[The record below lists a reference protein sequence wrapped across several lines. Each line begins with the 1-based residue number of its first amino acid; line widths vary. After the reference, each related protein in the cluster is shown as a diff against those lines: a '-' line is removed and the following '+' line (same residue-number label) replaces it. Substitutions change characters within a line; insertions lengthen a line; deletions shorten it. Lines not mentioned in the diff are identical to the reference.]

1 VNLPSIRW
9 TWQVFGEPDKYL
21 VNLNSIWWTWL
32 VSLVNLPSIRWTCL
46 VSGEPDKY
54 LVNLT
59 SIFGKPDQYLWWT
72 WLEVLSVWVCECVC
86 VGFYYKKL
94 RFDFSWGTWFFA
106 LIISNFKLA
115 FFKWRLSTVHFKFD
129 AKIFIPDSRVII
141 AFGLSLRNFGWILEC
156 EQVCLLGFEDKI
168 FFIKPMSGCMEGA
181 NW

>member
-1 VNLPSIRW
+1 MNLPSIRW

-21 VNLNSIWWTWL
+21 VNLPSIW
-32 VSLVNLPSIRWTCL
+32 WTCL

-141 AFGLSLRNFGWILEC
+141 AFGLSRQKFWLDLRMWASLPFRIWG
-156 EQVCLLGFEDKI
+156 QI
-168 FFIKPMSGCMEGA
+168 FFYKTHVRVHGRGKLIIYFW
-181 NW
+181 NV